1 MMAAYILSFIY
12 LVTPLSS
19 CAYAIRCG
27 GKSELIGA
35 GIMIAGSF
43 FTPIIG
49 FVSFKLHAHLVG
61 AMLIDLAVLAALLTL
76 ALRSDKFW
84 PLWTTAFQII
94 GVATH
99 LAKFVDP
106 AIVPRAY
113 SIAQGFWA
121 YPMLV
126 ALVIGARA
134 DHIAA
139 KSNAKRS

>member
-1 MMAAYILSFIY
+1 MIVYILS
-12 LVTPLSS
+12 LVYMTILLSS
-19 CAYAIRCG
+19 CVYAIRFG
-27 GKSELIGA
+27 SESEVTGA
-35 GIMIAGSF
+35 GIMLVGSF
-43 FTPIIG
+43 LTVVVDIMTPKH
-49 FVSFKLHAHLVG
+49 VHLLGTLLV
-61 AMLIDLAVLAALLTL
+61 DLAVLAAFFRL

-99 LAKFVDP
+99 LAKLADP
-106 AIVPRAY
+106 VIVPRAY

-134 DHIAA
+134 DHIVARNRA
-139 KSNAKRS
+139 RRS

>member
-1 MMAAYILSFIY
+1 MIFYILLATY
-12 LVTPLSS
+12 LVTLLSS
-19 CAYAIRCG
+19 CAYAIRFG
-27 GKSELIGA
+27 GQSELIGA

-43 FTPIIG
+43 LTPVVG
-49 FVSFKLHAHLVG
+49 FAFSKLHAHLVG
-61 AMLIDLAVLAALLTL
+61 AMLIDLAVLAAFLTL

-121 YPMLV
+121 YPMLA

>member
-1 MMAAYILSFIY
+1 MAPYILLLIY
-12 LVTPLSS
+12 LITLLSS
-19 CAYAIRCG
+19 CAYAVRLG
-27 GKSELIGA
+27 GQSELIGA
-35 GIMIAGSF
+35 GIMMAGSF
-43 FTPIIG
+43 LTPAVG
-49 FVSFKLHAHLVG
+49 FVSLKLHAHLVG
-61 AMLIDLAVLAALLTL
+61 ALLVDLAVLAAFLTL

-99 LAKFVDP
+99 LAKAVDP
-106 AIVPRAY
+106 GIIPRAY

-126 ALVIGARA
+126 ALVIGVRA

-139 KSNAKRS
+139 KGSAGRS

>member
-1 MMAAYILSFIY
+1 MPAYVLSLIY
-12 LVTPLSS
+12 LVTLLSS
-19 CAYAIRCG
+19 CAYALRYG
-27 GKSELIGA
+27 GQSERIGA
-35 GIMIAGSF
+35 GIMLAGSF
-43 FTPIIG
+43 LTPVVG
-49 FVSFKLHAHLVG
+49 FVAMKLHAHLVG
-61 AMLIDLAVLAALLTL
+61 AMLIDLAVLAAFLTL

-106 AIVPRAY
+106 VIVPRAY

-139 KSNAKRS
+139 KSSAGRS